1 MFAERRAVLATMHQ
15 KERAIAPILEPA
27 LGMQIVV
34 PQGFNT
40 DEFGTFT
47 RDVKRK
53 GDQREAARQ
62 KAIAAMNWMG
72 ADLAIA
78 SEGSFVPHPAL
89 PILPCNR
96 ELVILIDRANGLEI
110 VGEVVSTETNFA
122 SRSVRR
128 FEEAEA
134 FALKVGFPDHGLIAR
149 ANPNSTQLI
158 KDITTLEKL
167 KESIDKLLE
176 PTLETIYLETD
187 MRAMHN
193 PTRMRIIAQATQDLL
208 QKINHSCPRCA
219 TPGFE
224 VVEQKRGLPCNF
236 CQSPTMLVLSHCYQC
251 QKCGFVEEIFYPQGV
266 QSADPTHC
274 PSCNP

>member
-1 MFAERRAVLATMHQ
+1 MFVGRKAVLATMHQ

-47 RDVKRK
+47 RDVERK
-53 GDQREAARQ
+53 GDQRQTARQ

-78 SEGSFVPHPAL
+78 SEGSFVPHPVL

-96 ELVILIDRANGLEI
+96 ELVMLIDRANGLEI
-110 VGEVVSTETNFA
+110 VGEVISTETNFA
-122 SRSVRR
+122 SRSVSC
-128 FEEAEA
+128 FEEAKA

-158 KDITTLEKL
+158 KGITTLEEL
-167 KESIDKLLE
+167 KESIEKLLE

-187 MRAMHN
+187 MRAMYN

-208 QKINHSCPRCA
+208 QKINRLCPRCS

-224 VVEQKRGLPCNF
+224 VAELKRGLPCNF
-236 CQSPTMLVLSHCYQC
+236 CQTPTMLVFSHRYQC
-251 QKCGFVEEIFYPQGV
+251 QKCGFAEEIFYPQGAR
-266 QSADPTHC
+266 SADPSHC